1 MKRMMMAV
9 VLAVAGIAAAD
20 SDVDTFKTVL
30 EKVADAETQY
40 RIGNC
45 YAEGKGLVKDEGEA
59 FKWYRKAAEQ
69 GHADAQDSLA
79 KCYYYGRGVT
89 TNATQVVYWFRKA
102 AAQGQLQSIHNLGSC
117 YLYVKGEKGW

>member
-45 YAEGKGLVKDEGEA
+45 YAEGKGLVLPTRRRAPFSVPSSETQTVSQA
-59 FKWYRKAAEQ
+59 F
-69 GHADAQDSLA
+69 
-79 KCYYYGRGVT
+79 
-89 TNATQVVYWFRKA
+89 
-102 AAQGQLQSIHNLGSC
+102 
-117 YLYVKGEKGW
+117 